1 MLTSISEGFPYV
13 VIEAMASGLP
23 VVATDVGGV
32 AEAVG
37 EAGVLVPPRDS
48 AAVAAA
54 CVRLLAH
61 PDERRA
67 LGAAARALFWK
78 SSRQATVL
86 APTGLSTRNCAG
98 ANPTLSR

>member
-1 MLTSISEGFPYV
+1 M
-13 VIEAMASGLP
+13 IEAMASGLP

-54 CVRLLAH
+54 CVHLLARAS
-61 PDERRA
+61 ERKA
-67 LGAAARALFWK
+67 LGEAARSRGAPAVYDRALF
-78 SSRQATVL
+78 
-86 APTGLSTRNCAG
+86 
-98 ANPTLSR
+98 